1 MHRFL
6 KGALAISVIALLFVV
21 AAGMQRRAS
30 SRPNVDELYN
40 KNCARCHGGDGRG
53 DTPSGHLYKAPDF
66 TSAEWW
72 NKEAAHGS
80 TRSLR
85 VVVTKGKGGM
95 PGFAKQLTRAE
106 INVLVDRVRKFRK

>member
-6 KGALAISVIALLFVV
+6 KGAVALSVIVLFV

-30 SRPNVDELYN
+30 SRVNVDELYN

-72 NKEAAHGS
+72 NKEAAHAS
-80 TRSLR
+80 IKNLR
-85 VVVTKGKGGM
+85 EVVTKGKGGM
-95 PGFAKQLTRAE
+95 PGFAKKLTRAE

>member
-6 KGALAISVIALLFVV
+6 KGALAISVIVMFVV
-21 AAGMQRRAS
+21 AAAGMQRRTS

-72 NKEAAHGS
+72 NKEAAHAS

-85 VVVTKGKGGM
+85 AVVTKGNGGM
-95 PGFAKQLTRAE
+95 PGFAKKLTRAE

>member
-6 KGALAISVIALLFVV
+6 KGALAISVIVFVV
-21 AAGMQRRAS
+21 VAAAGMQRRAS
-30 SRPNVDELYN
+30 SRGNVDELYN
-40 KNCARCHGGDGRG
+40 KNCARCHGADGRG
-53 DTPSGHLYKAPDF
+53 DTPSGHLYRAPDF

-72 NKEAAHGS
+72 DKHAAHMS

-85 VVVTKGKGGM
+85 AVVTKGKGGM
-95 PGFAKQLTRAE
+95 PGFAKKLTRSE